1 MEARGAFRDATKVN
15 AYKSII
21 LTTFK
26 RHQMTTS
33 FDTSKLH
40 PILAELGSQP
50 GALLPILHAIQAAE
64 GYVPGDA
71 IPLIADKLNLSRAE
85 VHGVITY
92 YHHFRQQPAG
102 KTVVQICRAEAC
114 QSVGS
119 EALAEHAVK
128 QIGCDFHET
137 TKDGSMT
144 LEPVYCLGQCACGP
158 AIMINDDVHARVD
171 PAKLDKL
178 LAKARSKA

>member
-1 MEARGAFRDATKVN
+1 
-15 AYKSII
+15 
-21 LTTFK
+21 
-26 RHQMTTS
+26 MTTS
-33 FDTSKLH
+33 FDTSKIQS
-40 PILAELGSQP
+40 ILDELSAQS
-50 GALLPILHAIQAAE
+50 GALLPILHAVQAEA
-64 GYVPGDA
+64 GYVPSDA
-71 IPLIADKLNLSRAE
+71 IPLIADALNLSRAE
-85 VHGVITY
+85 IHGVITY
-92 YHHFRQQPAG
+92 YHHFRQEPAG
-102 KTVVQICRAEAC
+102 KHVVQICRAEAC

-137 TKDGSMT
+137 TKDGSIT

-178 LAKARSKA
+178 LAKARSQA

>member
-1 MEARGAFRDATKVN
+1 MRPQV
-15 AYKSII
+15 
-21 LTTFK
+21 
-26 RHQMTTS
+26 TTS
-33 FDTSKLH
+33 FDTSKLAS
-40 PILAELGSQP
+40 ILDEFSGQS
-50 GALLPILHAIQAAE
+50 GALLPILHAVQAAE
-64 GYVPGDA
+64 GYVPSDT
-71 IPLIADKLNLSRAE
+71 IPVIADALNLSRAE

-92 YHHFRQQPAG
+92 YHHFREKPVG

-137 TKDGSMT
+137 TKDGSFT
-144 LEPVYCLGQCACGP
+144 LDPVYCLGQCACGP

-171 PAKLDKL
+171 AAKLDKL
-178 LAKARSKA
+178 LAKARSQA

>member
-1 MEARGAFRDATKVN
+1 
-15 AYKSII
+15 
-21 LTTFK
+21 
-26 RHQMTTS
+26 MTTS
-33 FDTSKLH
+33 FDTSKIQS
-40 PILAELGSQP
+40 ILDELGGQS
-50 GALLPILHAIQAAE
+50 GALLPILHAVQAEA
-64 GYVPGDA
+64 GYVPSDA
-71 IPLIADKLNLSRAE
+71 IPLIADALNLSRAE

-102 KTVVQICRAEAC
+102 KHVVQICRAEAC

-128 QIGCDFHET
+128 HIGCDFHET
-137 TKDGSMT
+137 TKDGSIT

-178 LAKARSKA
+178 LAKARSQA